1 MFLFG
6 CVTRQP
12 CREMLFDKLKKCE
25 NNGFDAYGIAMA
37 HENEIICAKGIKGA
51 DELEDILPVSDS
63 NCGFIHARWATCGE
77 RTEENAHPFMASHV
91 CVAANGTVENA
102 AELRSRLSLMP
113 YPDSDA
119 AVLPHLIAAWA
130 EKGLPKA
137 LLETSDQTT
146 GDYSLA
152 AIVKGKNEIY
162 ALQHGA
168 PLYAAQSS
176 SGTYISSSISAFPA
190 DTSKIFVVA
199 PGEIVQLT
207 AEKIHIFNRKL
218 KKVKKQPCNFAL
230 RNRLPVPEEK
240 ITLYDEIQAVPFVLD
255 NLLHLYTNGE
265 KTNFPKLKVKL
276 SSVNRIYFVGC
287 GTSHHLAKA
296 AACNFEA
303 VCDIPSFAFSSAE
316 YCASNAV
323 CDKNTL
329 FIALSASGETAET
342 VAAVKSAEKFGAKII
357 AVTADM
363 NSRLA
368 RLCKNILPV
377 PCAEPGGLSPSEMFD
392 CGYVLLCLLAVHF
405 GLKEKTIT
413 PLFGRM
419 AVKMAGTLPDK
430 IRLILK
436 SEKELKAMASLIESK
451 PKIIV
456 TGQNVDYAT
465 ACECATYLRR
475 TTGRLA
481 VAVPAG
487 EIRHTSLWAV
497 DGDTAVFAFV
507 SGKELAEKTCSALTQ
522 ARIRGA
528 STLVCTS
535 ENLVMQ
541 AAGQSHVFAFPDS
554 LPLLAPVC
562 HGVTMQ
568 LLSTEIEAA
577 RQQSEEKEI
586 PEIPRFFAV

>member
-6 CVTRQP
+6 CVTREP
-12 CREMLFDKLKKCE
+12 CRETLFDKLKKCE

-37 HENEIICAKGIKGA
+37 QKDEIICAKGTKGV
-51 DELEDILPVSDS
+51 DELENILPASS
-63 NCGFIHARWATCGE
+63 STCGFVHARWATCGE

-91 CVAANGTVENA
+91 CVASNGTVENA

-113 YPDSDA
+113 YPDCDA
-119 AVLPHLIAAWA
+119 AVLPHLIAPLA
-130 EKGLPKA
+130 EKGMTKA
-137 LLETSDQTT
+137 LADTAESTT
-146 GDYSLA
+146 GEYSLL
-152 AIVKGKNEIY
+152 AIVKGKSELY
-162 ALQHGA
+162 ALQHSA

-176 SGTYISSSISAFPA
+176 FGTFISSSVSAFPQ
-190 DTSKIFVVA
+190 DVSKVYVIS
-199 PGEIVQLT
+199 PGEIVELT
-207 AEKIHIFNRKL
+207 ADKIHVYNKKL

-276 SSVNRIYFVGC
+276 SSVNRIYLVGC

-303 VCDIPSFAFSSAE
+303 VCDIPSFAFSSSE

-329 FIALSASGETAET
+329 FVALSASGETAET
-342 VAAVKSAEKFGAKII
+342 VAAVKSAVKFGAKMI
-357 AVTADM
+357 AVTADV

-368 RLCKNILPV
+368 RLCKNVLPV
-377 PCAEPGGLSPSEMFD
+377 PCAQPGGLSPAEMFD

-436 SEKELKAMASLIESK
+436 SEKELKAMASLIEK
-451 PKIIV
+451 RPKIIL
-456 TGQNVDYAT
+456 TGQNIDYAT
-465 ACECATYLRR
+465 ACECASYLRR

-481 VAVPAG
+481 AAVPAG
-487 EIRHTSLWAV
+487 ELRHTALWAV
-497 DGDTAVFAFV
+497 DSDTAVFAFV
-507 SGKELAEKTCSALTQ
+507 SGKELAEKTCGALTQ
-522 ARIRGA
+522 AKIRGA

-568 LLSTEIEAA
+568 LLSTVIEAE